1 MDAVAERYLRLGLG
15 LGKHV
20 DGLVDG
26 YYGPPSLA
34 EEERQSLAE
43 LLEETRTL
51 RAHVATADL
60 DEQRRRWLSSQLDGL
75 ECVAEMTSGVE
86 VPWRE
91 AVRRCYGVEVERVP
105 EERFEEAHAR
115 LDAALPGSG
124 ELLNELIIVISQG
137 T

>member
-1 MDAVAERYLRLGLG
+1 VNAVAERYLRLGLG

-60 DEQRRRWLSSQLDGL
+60 DEQRRRWLSAQLT
-75 ECVAEMTSGVE
+75 VSSAS
-86 VPWRE
+86 PR
-91 AVRRCYGVEVERVP
+91 
-105 EERFEEAHAR
+105 
-115 LDAALPGSG
+115 
-124 ELLNELIIVISQG
+124 
-137 T
+137 